1 VIVFLEKASYHD
13 DQWEVMKGFLTEDK
27 NWEQSM
33 RQSGIDVDRV
43 KERIREID
51 FEKRNPFPAK

>member
-1 VIVFLEKASYHD
+1 
-13 DQWEVMKGFLTEDK
+13 MKGFLTEDK
-27 NWEQSM
+27 DWEQNM

-51 FEKRNPFPAK
+51 FERKNPFPGD